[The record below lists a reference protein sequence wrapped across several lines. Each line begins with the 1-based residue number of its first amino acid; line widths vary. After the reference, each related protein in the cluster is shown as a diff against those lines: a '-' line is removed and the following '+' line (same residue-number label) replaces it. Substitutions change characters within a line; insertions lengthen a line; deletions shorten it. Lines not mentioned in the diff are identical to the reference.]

1 MKRLLLAPFL
11 IICLSLSAYRFS
23 ASSDVTDKIVAY
35 CLDHV
40 GKKVDRGECWDLAAA
55 ALNHAGAKWS
65 PPFNFGTKY
74 DYKKEVIQAGDIIQF
89 ERVTIS
95 IPNGEYNIP
104 HHTAV
109 VVKAYGS
116 LKCQIAHQNVDGKKT
131 VQLLDLDF
139 SQVKKGKIQ
148 FYHPIGK

>member
-1 MKRLLLAPFL
+1 M
-11 IICLSLSAYRFS
+11 ISCLSLSAYRFS
-23 ASSDVTDKIVAY
+23 NTSEVQDKIVAY
-35 CLDHV
+35 CLDHI

-55 ALNHAGAKWS
+55 ALNYAEAKWS

-74 DYKKEVIQAGDIIQF
+74 DYKKEAIQAGDIIQF

-95 IPNGEYNIP
+95 IPNGEYNVP
-104 HHTAV
+104 HHTAI
-109 VVKAYGS
+109 VVKSYGG

-148 FYHPIGK
+148 FYHPVGK